1 MSNRI
6 VKSDQK
12 NNHVAG
18 SGVQITGQI
27 IEYLLTIVLL
37 VLCVAVC
44 FYAKDG
50 YHGIGNAKFA
60 AYKAVMLRGGIL
72 LLAALVPYLVF
83 RLMEHRRL
91 RVSVTD
97 GFVLAYLIFS
107 GISVF
112 SGGFWRDD
120 GGSIDWAGI
129 LWGYK
134 GWNMGLFAQVSFVF
148 LYLMLSRFGRYY
160 RLILTVLCAAAGGV
174 YGIGILHRR
183 LIDPIG
189 FYDGLSY
196 TQKAQFLSTLG
207 QASWYGSFLAV
218 TLPVGIGVFV
228 HAAKRQWRVAGGVFT
243 VLGFCTL
250 VTQNSDSAYIGLAG
264 AMIALF
270 VTVAGERE
278 KLCRYMGALT
288 LFFISGKVMGYLV
301 RLRPNPELQADFVTR
316 LMWDSWL
323 TWILLLLCL
332 ASAVLLFAM
341 GARGGKR
348 QYPVEWM
355 KRAGRIVPVMAVS
368 AVLIAA
374 LMIFLQTRGAL
385 PQVISDRLAKVS
397 YFNWNDAWG
406 NGRGRIWHFGAKL
419 YAEAKPIHKLFG
431 VGPDCFHSYVVTYYG
446 EEAELLWGT
455 KQLTNA
461 HNEWMTMLINGG
473 FFGAAAYLGIYVT
486 SVGRLVHACRQ
497 NALISGIAA
506 AVVSYMCYN
515 FFCYQQVLCTPFV
528 FICMGIGEYILR
540 EQAAGIRLSVDKTR
554 RCG

>member
-1 MSNRI
+1 MINRI
-6 VKSDQK
+6 VKSGQK
-12 NNHVAG
+12 NNRVAG
-18 SGVQITGQI
+18 SGVQITEQI
-27 IEYLLTIVLL
+27 IEYLLTIILL
-37 VLCVAVC
+37 ILCVAVP

-60 AYKAVMLRGGIL
+60 AYKAVMLRGGIV
-72 LLAALVPYLVF
+72 LLAALAPYLVF
-83 RLMEHRRL
+83 RLMERRRL

-112 SGGFWRDD
+112 SGGFWRN
-120 GGSIDWAGI
+120 GWESI

-134 GWNMGLFAQVSFVF
+134 GWNMGLFAQVSFVM
-148 LYLMLSRFGRYY
+148 LYLLLSRFGRYY
-160 RLILTVLCAAAGGV
+160 RVILTVLCTSAGVV
-174 YGIGILHRR
+174 YGIGILHR
-183 LIDPIG
+183 LLLDPIG

-196 TQKAQFLSTLG
+196 AQKAQFLSTLG

-228 HAAKRQWRVAGGVFT
+228 HTVKRQWRIAGGVFT

-264 AMIALF
+264 AMIVLF
-270 VTVAGERE
+270 VTAAGERE

-301 RLRPNPELQADFVTR
+301 RLRPNPELQADLVTR
-316 LMWDSWL
+316 LMWDSGM
-323 TWILLLLCL
+323 TWILLFLCL
-332 ASAVLLFAM
+332 AAAVLLFVM
-341 GARGGKR
+341 GARGGEC
-348 QYPVEWM
+348 QYPADLM

-374 LMIFLQTRGAL
+374 LMIFLQSRGLL
-385 PQVISDRLAKVS
+385 PRTIAEKLAGIS

-406 NGRGRIWHFGAKL
+406 NGRGRIWRFGAKL
-419 YAEAKPIHKLFG
+419 YTEAKPVHKLFG

-446 EEAELLWGT
+446 EEAELLWGA

-461 HNEWMTMLINGG
+461 HNEWMTMLINSGI
-473 FFGAAAYLGIYVT
+473 FGAVTYLGTYVT
-486 SVGRLVHACRQ
+486 SVGRLVHACRR
-497 NALISGIAA
+497 NVLTAGIAA

-515 FFCYQQVLCTPFV
+515 FFCYQQVLCTPFA

-540 EQAAGIRLSVDKTR
+540 QQTEQTR
-554 RCG
+554 VKGNGAINAI